1 MIGETKDGKLCIVSV
16 TEFTLFVWFQ
26 RANADGV
33 EEWMLDSVISLEAQV
48 LEATKGSRD
57 DRYALKVWDI
67 LDGIVYLSTLE
78 IFRDSRSPSW
88 FLSFCLET
96 RKLEK
101 LFRKTIDNDGFPY
114 IMAWP
119 PSLVRNNLSP

>member
-1 MIGETKDGKLCIVSV
+1 MNFFYMDL
-16 TEFTLFVWFQ
+16 
-26 RANADGV
+26 ANFRVCQGPYGPPCRSAP
-33 EEWMLDSVISLEAQV
+33 AQA